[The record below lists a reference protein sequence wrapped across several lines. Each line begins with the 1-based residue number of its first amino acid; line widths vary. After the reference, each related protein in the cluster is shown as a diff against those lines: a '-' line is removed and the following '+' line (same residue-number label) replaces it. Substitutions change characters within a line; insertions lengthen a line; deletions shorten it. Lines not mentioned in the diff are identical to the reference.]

1 MTTIKNEPIGLAGI
15 AAIST
20 AEEGRAVALALY
32 NQLQVKNSLID
43 SLVNELEFALD
54 WGQFDGSFGERVE
67 KSGREL
73 ISQVKGR
80 PI

>member
-1 MTTIKNEPIGLAGI
+1 MTETPISLDAI
-15 AAIST
+15 AAIRS
-20 AEEGRAVALALY
+20 AEEGRTVALLLY
-32 NQLQVKNSLID
+32 NQLQTRNRLID

-54 WGQFDGSFGERVE
+54 WGQFASSFGERVE

-73 ISQVKGR
+73 LAQVKGR